1 MPDTTPNPPF
11 EPTAPGGLVH
21 TYLAYD
27 PKHFPSPLAPPPNL
41 AGAAFEHMLA
51 FGSMS
56 EFTDEQIANAIH
68 LDPSM
73 FSRMGPS
80 LDSLMAMLRE
90 RRAKILATHETEAAK
105 KQARSQ
111 VREQKS
117 QIEPPRE
124 HKDEFRRAADRE
136 QIRDLERLWD
146 KQKDEQSEFSLGIL
160 NLMER
165 LGEQYQIDAL
175 ASKYDFTG
183 RTPMDVPK
191 ALEIKEELETIDR
204 LLDQL
209 KTAAQNAQLAVIDME
224 ALSEF
229 AQDGEMEN
237 LNALQQQVQD
247 YLREEAARQGLE
259 QSSRGYSLSPQAYR
273 LFQRKLLAEI
283 FSELEAARSGRH
295 RGPIAG
301 EGPVELQRTKPYEF
315 GDPVAGLDIVQSIA
329 NAASRATDLVGAET
343 KSVPENQGLE
353 TNAGT
358 LAPKTTDFSKQ
369 RSVARSISVTIDDL
383 EIHRTRN
390 SPRCATAV
398 LLDMSGSMRQGAQ
411 YVNCKRMAL
420 ALDGLIRTEYP
431 GDFLAFFE
439 MYTLAKRRPV
449 NELPALMPKPVTIF
463 QSQVRL
469 RADLSNPDVSELRLP
484 QHFTNIQHALRL
496 ARQTLAVQDTPN
508 RQVILITDGLP
519 TAHFEGPHLYMLYP
533 PDPQTEEATMREAML
548 CAREGITINIFL
560 LPNWNQSHE
569 DVQFAQRLAET
580 TRGRVFFTGGKDLD
594 RFVLWDYV
602 SQRRKII
609 G

>member
-1 MPDTTPNPPF
+1 MTAPNDNSSPLS
-11 EPTAPGGLVH
+11 APGGLIH
-21 TYLAYD
+21 TYLGYD
-27 PKHFPSPLAPPPNL
+27 PKHFPSPLADPPDL
-41 AGAAFEHMLA
+41 AGMAFDHMLA

-56 EFTDEQIANAIH
+56 QFTDEQIANAIR

-73 FSRMGPS
+73 FPRLGPS
-80 LDSLMAMLRE
+80 LDSLMAMLHE
-90 RRAKILATHETEAAK
+90 RRAKILSTYEADEAKHAARTHTRGAK
-105 KQARSQ
+105 DA
-111 VREQKS
+111 VD
-117 QIEPPRE
+117 PPRE
-124 HKDEFRRAADRE
+124 HRDEFRRAADRE
-136 QIRDLERLWD
+136 QIRDLERLWN
-146 KQKDEQSEFSLGIL
+146 KQKDEQSPFSLSIL

-175 ASKYDFTG
+175 ASKYEFTG
-183 RTPMDVPK
+183 RTPMKVEK
-191 ALEIKEELETIDR
+191 ALAIKEELEAIDR
-204 LLDQL
+204 LLEQL
-209 KTAAQNAQLAVIDME
+209 KQASQNAQLAVIDME
-224 ALSEF
+224 TLAEF
-229 AQDGEMEN
+229 AQQGEMEN

-247 YLREEAARQGLE
+247 YLREEARRQGLDHT
-259 QSSRGYSLSPQAYR
+259 SRGYSLSPHSYR

-283 FSELEAARSGRH
+283 FSQLDAARSGRH
-295 RGPIAG
+295 RGPITG

-315 GDPVAGLDIVQSIA
+315 GDPVAGIDIVQSIA
-329 NAASRATDLVGAET
+329 NAASRATDLPGFEGRSVPANRRQASNTRVSTRNTRFFEQ
-343 KSVPENQGLE
+343 KSVPR
-353 TNAGT
+353 
-358 LAPKTTDFSKQ
+358 PIP
-369 RSVARSISVTIDDL
+369 ISLSDL

-411 YVNCKRMAL
+411 YINAKRMAL

-449 NELPALMPKPVTIF
+449 NELPALMPKPVSIF
-463 QSQVRL
+463 QPRVRL
-469 RADLSNPDVSELRLP
+469 RADLSNPEVSELRLP
-484 QHFTNIQHALRL
+484 QHFTNIQHGLRL
-496 ARQTLAVQDTPN
+496 SRQTLAVQDTPN
-508 RQVILITDGLP
+508 RQIILITDGLP

-580 TRGRVFFTGGKDLD
+580 TRGRVFFTAGSDLD